1 VKFLYI
7 PNELDATITLNS
19 TPTLNKKKIFWS
31 SMLNN
36 CPKVG
41 KKNNPT
47 CGNWQSLGLARIIMM
62 QYRLFEY
69 VHVYIIYVCLCKS
82 PDEYAQ
88 NKAITKVS
96 MNNSDIDALFEYITD
111 EY

>member
-1 VKFLYI
+1 
-7 PNELDATITLNS
+7 
-19 TPTLNKKKIFWS
+19 
-31 SMLNN
+31 
-36 CPKVG
+36 
-41 KKNNPT
+41 
-47 CGNWQSLGLARIIMM
+47 MM

-69 VHVYIIYVCLCKS
+69 IHVYIIYVFLCKS